1 MAVYT
6 NQAQV
11 RAAFWRDVDTHGV
24 SALLRGRASKPR
36 RFYGKSQNQLPADI
50 RCAFVDF
57 VDVLARDGAITGRL
71 AERVTL

>member
-1 MAVYT
+1 MATYT

-11 RAAFWRDVDTHGV
+11 RAAFWREYHYNGV
-24 SALLRGRASKPR
+24 RRKPSE
-36 RFYGKSQNQLPADI
+36 FWGKSQNQLPADI

-57 VDVLARDGAITGRL
+57 VDGLARDNAITERM